1 MESLQIYRN
10 YKDLKEIERLYNNSF
25 PKNERIDF
33 ERLLRMLDD
42 DRRMYVYL
50 EDEKIIS
57 MAYFFI
63 FEDIAYLGYICVE
76 EELRNKGYGTVIL
89 NKIKEEYQGYRI
101 GIDIE
106 EVKQNS
112 TNIEERVRRRDFYI
126 RNGFVST
133 DIFYNFFFVDY
144 EILSCGGLIRK
155 EEWQDLVRKHWGR
168 VAMTA
173 KYR

>member
-42 DRRMYVYL
+42 DRRMHVYL
-50 EDEKIIS
+50 EDEKIIG

-112 TNIEERVRRRDFYI
+112 SNIEERVRRRDFYI

-155 EEWQDLVRKHWGR
+155 EEWQD
-168 VAMTA
+168 
-173 KYR
+173 

>member
-1 MESLQIYRN
+1 MKSLRVDRS
-10 YKDLKEIERLYNNSF
+10 YKELKEIVRLYNSSF

-33 ERLLRMLDD
+33 ERLIRMLGD
-42 DRRMYVYL
+42 DRHMYVYL
-50 EDEKIIS
+50 EDEKIIG

-76 EELRNKGYGTVIL
+76 EELRNSGYGTAIL
-89 NKIKEEYQGYRI
+89 NRIKEEYQGYRI

-112 TNIEERVRRRDFYI
+112 SNSEERVRRRDFYI

-155 EEWQDLVRKHWGR
+155 EEWQNLVKKHWGR
-168 VAMTA
+168 IAKTA

>member
-1 MESLQIYRN
+1 MESLQIDRS
-10 YKDLKEIERLYNNSF
+10 YKDLEEIERLYNHSF

-50 EDEKIIS
+50 EDEKIIG

-133 DIFYNFFFVDY
+133 DIFYNFFFVD
-144 EILSCGGLIRK
+144 
-155 EEWQDLVRKHWGR
+155 
-168 VAMTA
+168 
-173 KYR
+173 

>member
-1 MESLQIYRN
+1 MERLQIYRN

>member
-1 MESLQIYRN
+1 MKSLRVDRS
-10 YKDLKEIERLYNNSF
+10 YKELKEIERLYNSSF

-33 ERLLRMLDD
+33 ERLIRMLGD
-42 DRRMYVYL
+42 DRHMYVYL
-50 EDEKIIS
+50 EDEKIIG

-112 TNIEERVRRRDFYI
+112 GNSEERVRRRDFYI
-126 RNGFVST
+126 RNGFATT
-133 DIFYNFFFVDY
+133 DIFYSFFFVDY
-144 EILSCGGLIRK
+144 EILSYGGLIRK
-155 EEWQDLVRKHWGR
+155 EEWQNLVKKHWGR
-168 VAMTA
+168 IAMTA